1 MDGSVCPVREDAL
14 GLLSLR
20 HGPKLFSADVA
31 QSSWIALMRPRYL
44 HNYSAA
50 QRPPHRR
57 HGDRVVRVGNR
68 RARIIS
74 DLGCRVELGGLGWRI
89 GSGVRGLYLFPS
101 SKPLVEICQRPSPRL
116 RATTHSAVLLW
127 LL

>member
-68 RARIIS
+68 RARRTWVEDREWRAWTLS
-74 DLGCRVELGGLGWRI
+74 LPLLETAGRDLSTAVPPVASYHTQCSATVAT
-89 GSGVRGLYLFPS
+89 VATVKVVCS
-101 SKPLVEICQRPSPRL
+101 SL
-116 RATTHSAVLLW
+116 
-127 LL
+127 